1 MNRWLII
8 PAGCCLLAYAA
19 LFATIHGAASRETSA
34 GPRRLEAALGGRDD
48 GMVYSASRAARVSA
62 AESNL
67 LLTAAEGEQML
78 ATLSGEYLRPWRQWE
93 TSPRHLYSR
102 AAPRPIPPSSAEI
115 QLAQTEFSTSDSV
128 LLATIVVRTGAR
140 SQSIPC
146 AVDRVTKRVRL
157 FSEEHWL
164 TADEWLKTAPLP

>member
-1 MNRWLII
+1 MNRWLLI
-8 PAGCCLLAYAA
+8 PAGCCLLAYVA
-19 LFATIHGAASRETSA
+19 LFATIHGAASGETA
-34 GPRRLEAALGGRDD
+34 AETRRLDAALRGRDE
-48 GMVYSASRAARVSA
+48 GMVYAASRAARASA

-67 LLTAAEGEQML
+67 LLTTEEGVQML
-78 ATLSGEYLRPWRQWE
+78 TTLSGEYLRPWRQWE
-93 TSPRHLYSR
+93 QSPRHLYSR

-115 QLAQTEFSTSDSV
+115 QLAQTEFSASDGM
-128 LLATIVVRTGAR
+128 LLAKIVVRTGVR

-146 AVDRVTKRVRL
+146 AVDRVTKQVRL